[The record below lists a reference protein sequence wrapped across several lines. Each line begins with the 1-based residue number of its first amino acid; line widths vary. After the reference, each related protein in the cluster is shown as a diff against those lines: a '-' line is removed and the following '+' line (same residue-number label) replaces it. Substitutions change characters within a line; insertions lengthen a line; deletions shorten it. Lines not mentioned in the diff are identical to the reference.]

1 MVTDLEQKV
10 FDNIVR
16 SNDVCLL
23 EVVQTEGGQGEMSLL
38 SYWMFFT
45 GIERRKCLSEW
56 IDLIWLKKCFFF
68 NQIT

>member
-1 MVTDLEQKV
+1 MRAEFSVVTDLEQKV

-16 SNDVCLL
+16 SNDVCLQ
-23 EVVQTEGGQGEMSLL
+23 EVVQTEGRQGEMSVL

-56 IDLIWLKKCFFF
+56 KKI